1 AAMNQSSGRYIS
13 LRDTLKIM
21 EFLVT
26 LKSEF
31 YLMDVFISV
40 ITFCSQLMIKGTNKI
55 MPTLL
60 HVLLVSQV
68 LNALFNL
75 CKINKR
81 RQEQATENGII
92 PHLMKF
98 VMSDSPLRQKVEQA
112 LLKKEAIQNLVKFF
126 QDCPEQFFGHILDAF
141 LKIITLLIGT

>member
-1 AAMNQSSGRYIS
+1 IS
-13 LRDTLKIM
+13 WRTTEGELWATATHGSVEEVNNAI
-21 EFLVT
+21 
-26 LKSEF
+26 SN
-31 YLMDVFISV
+31 LMA
-40 ITFCSQLMIKGTNKI
+40 SQLMIKGTNKI

-81 RQEQATENGII
+81 RHEQATENRII

-98 VMSDSPLRQKVEQA
+98 VMSDSPLRQKVEKT

-141 LKIITLLIGT
+141 LKIITKSS

>member
-1 AAMNQSSGRYIS
+1 
-13 LRDTLKIM
+13 
-21 EFLVT
+21 
-26 LKSEF
+26 
-31 YLMDVFISV
+31 
-40 ITFCSQLMIKGTNKI
+40 QLMIKGTNKI

-60 HVLLVSQV
+60 HVLLLSQV

-81 RQEQATENGII
+81 RQEQAAEKWNHRSLDEICHVRLTSAAVCSA
-92 PHLMKF
+92 F
-98 VMSDSPLRQKVEQA
+98 DVKVEQA

-141 LKIITLLIGT
+141 LKIIT

>member
-13 LRDTLKIM
+13 LRDTLNIM

-60 HVLLVSQV
+60 HVLLVSQ
-68 LNALFNL
+68 
-75 CKINKR
+75 
-81 RQEQATENGII
+81 EQAAENGII

-141 LKIITLLIGT
+141 LKIIT